1 MFILRF
7 ISNNKRAFRKFHIPS
22 RRTVSKII
30 RKTGNPPHRNG
41 INRHHAAEKPQD
53 VPPICIPGRLPLSLQ
68 TPIGLSPLFRK
79 KRKPSPRPEVLRFA
93 DPIRNGLPSPVSS
106 GGTLSTPVRIRSS
119 PRFQPLSH
127 FFIMAKLERLVIH
140 CTATPPGRE
149 VSAADIR
156 RWHTARPHPP
166 GRQRR
171 TARSQQRR
179 PHGRSLGDHQRRLRL
194 QRHQPPHRIRRRSR
208 RRRHDPL
215 RYPHSAAKE
224 RPRTLRPGF
233 RRPISRRSRRRA

>member
-1 MFILRF
+1 MRIILRF

-156 RWHTARPHPP
+156 RWHTAPVSQG
-166 GRQRR
+166 GRGWRQVGY
-171 TARSQQRR
+171 TDLIHLDGSV
-179 PHGRSLGDHQRRLRL
+179 QRRLRL